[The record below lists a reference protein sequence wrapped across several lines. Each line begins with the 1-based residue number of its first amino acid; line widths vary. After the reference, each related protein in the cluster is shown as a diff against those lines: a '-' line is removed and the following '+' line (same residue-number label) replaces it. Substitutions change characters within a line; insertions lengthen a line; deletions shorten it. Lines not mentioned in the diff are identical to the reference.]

1 MKSKFL
7 GIAIAL
13 LALILCGTALLSYA
27 QEPAG
32 PPSGGHG
39 FGGAGHRNMG
49 FMLRELNLTDAQREQ
64 IKGMVKAQRA
74 SMRTTGQALAQNRLA
89 VLQATANGTFDQA
102 KVQALAFQ
110 RAQLDAQM
118 TVQHEALQHQIYTQV
133 LTADQ
138 RAKADQLRADQI
150 NRITMHLQKMAQEQN
165 EAPEP

>member
-49 FMLRELNLTDAQREQ
+49 FMLRELNLTDAQKEQ

-74 SMRTTGQALAQNRLA
+74 SMRTTGQALASWDLA
-89 VLQATANGTFDQA
+89 KEYGFTDTDGRTPDWGTYFERQVK
-102 KVQALAFQ
+102 KVS
-110 RAQLDAQM
+110 
-118 TVQHEALQHQIYTQV
+118 
-133 LTADQ
+133 
-138 RAKADQLRADQI
+138 
-150 NRITMHLQKMAQEQN
+150 
-165 EAPEP
+165 